1 VRRWHRGSGYGI
13 IVAFFRNYKEARLTE
28 MGFLDRVASYFSS
41 GDDSVQMAK
50 PGRNELC
57 WCGSGQK
64 YKRCCL
70 GEDERKARRFAPKCG
85 TT

>member
-1 VRRWHRGSGYGI
+1 VWYNSFVFLKLQEER
-13 IVAFFRNYKEARLTE
+13 TE
-28 MGFLDRVASYFSS
+28 NMGFLDKVVSYFSS

-50 PGRNELC
+50 PGRNESC

-64 YKRCCL
+64 YKKCCL
-70 GEDERKARRFAPKCG
+70 GEDVRKARRFAPKCG